1 MLTTKSLSRVQVNER
16 SWSESEGDMN
26 CFTLSPRVWEKQS
39 LLFLQYMVCEWSA
52 HHSYIAYPY
61 VSYGNHQSLEC
72 NTYKIKFEMSFLF
85 SLKFTRTFRPTVLI
99 RRESTMTFKALWVP
113 VEKVQV
119 KWKEK
124 MIIDDQNLTTMHEC
138 MQSHFSHVQLF
149 ATLWTVEPA
158 RFLCP

>member
-1 MLTTKSLSRVQVNER
+1 
-16 SWSESEGDMN
+16 
-26 CFTLSPRVWEKQS
+26 
-39 LLFLQYMVCEWSA
+39 
-52 HHSYIAYPY
+52 
-61 VSYGNHQSLEC
+61 
-72 NTYKIKFEMSFLF
+72 MSFLF

-124 MIIDDQNLTTMHEC
+124 MIIEEPEFNYYACMHAC
-138 MQSHFSHVQLF
+138 MESHFSHVQLF
-149 ATLWTVEPA
+149 ATLWTVKPA